1 MNDYT
6 NRLQKIEETLQN
18 LLQEN
23 PTKQWIKDCFP
34 NTLFE
39 VSQENV
45 FPLTASCSQ
54 LLRRGGKRWRPLLLT
69 LAADLAIQLNNKTQ
83 DLNTLKQLSEDAIKL
98 TPVVEFSHTASLIH
112 DDIEDN
118 AEERRGGKAI
128 HIEWGID
135 TAINSASW
143 LYFMAESCI
152 ENFTENPMTKLS
164 LYQTFTDNLKK
175 LHLGQA
181 MDIRWHR
188 NPDFFPS
195 IQDYKLMVSLK
206 TGTLARLAAEIGMI
220 AGEATQEQI
229 KDVGKIATQA
239 GIGFQILDD
248 VLNLLQGNIGKKQG
262 DDIVEGKKSL
272 PILLFIKNNPEKTN
286 IISQNFV
293 LASKEGISSKAVT
306 QTLDLLNKSNAVR
319 EAKEHG
325 LSLINDAKTQ
335 LVKNYGSSL
344 ATPIV
349 ELFTSLEQHL
359 Q

>member
-18 LLQEN
+18 LLPEN

-34 NTLFE
+34 NTLFD
-39 VSQENV
+39 VSEENV

-69 LAADLAIQLNNKTQ
+69 LASDLAISLNIKPQ
-83 DLNTLKQLSEDAIKL
+83 SEKEINPDEAIKL

-128 HIEWGID
+128 HLEWGID

-152 ENFTENPMTKLS
+152 DNFTATPETKLR

-188 NPDFFPS
+188 NPDFFPT

-220 AGEATQEQI
+220 AGNATQEQI

-248 VLNLLQGNIGKKQG
+248 VLNLLQGNVGKKQG

-272 PILLFIKNNPEKTN
+272 PVLLYIKNNPKEIKHLSEN
-286 IISQNFV
+286 FII
-293 LASKEGISSKAVT
+293 ASKEGISSKAVT
-306 QTLDLLNKSNAVR
+306 DTLEMLNGSNAVS
-319 EAKEHG
+319 EAKKQG
-325 LSLINDAKTQ
+325 ISLIDDAKAQ
-335 LVKNYGSSL
+335 LLKNYGTTL

-359 Q
+359 QY